1 MLSACFFFAL
11 MGASAKEAL
20 KEVPVYEAVFF
31 RSFVSVIFSVFLILR
46 HRASF
51 IGNRP
56 LLLLGRGLSGF
67 VALVFMF
74 YAIANIPLG
83 DAAILSQT
91 SPLFVVL
98 FSVVFLGEKFSSQ
111 IFILTLLSLCGVAL
125 VVQPS
130 FHHINLATWA
140 ALASG
145 VLAACAYI
153 AIRQLHATE
162 SFLTMVF
169 YFSFISM
176 VFTLPP
182 LLYRGVVPRPF
193 ILFLLFFG
201 GIMGTF
207 AQLLLTHAYKLEEA
221 SKVAPFAYTAVV
233 FSFIMGVLFFGEIP
247 NRSSIL
253 GSILIILSCI
263 LLTQYQRRLL
273 KNKEILP

>member
-1 MLSACFFFAL
+1 

-31 RSFVSVIFSVFLILR
+31 RSLVSVLLSTFLIIQQR
-46 HRASF
+46 VSF

-67 VALVFMF
+67 IALVFIF

-83 DAAILSQT
+83 DVAILSQT

-98 FSVVFLGEKFSSQ
+98 FSVLFLGEKFSLQ
-111 IFILTLLSLCGVAL
+111 IFILTLLSLGGVAL
-125 VVQPS
+125 VVHPT
-130 FHHINLATWA
+130 FHQFNLATWA

-176 VFTLPP
+176 FFTFP
-182 LLYRGVVPRPF
+182 LVIFKGVTPRPF
-193 ILFLLFFG
+193 ILFLLLFG
-201 GIMGTF
+201 GLVGTF
-207 AQLLLTHAYKLEEA
+207 AQLLLTHAYKLQEA
-221 SKVAPFAYTAVV
+221 SKIAPFAYTAVV
-233 FSFIMGVLFFGEIP
+233 FSFLMGVLFFDEIP
-247 NRSSIL
+247 NKSSII
-253 GSILIILSCI
+253 GSLLIILSCI
-263 LLTQYQRRLL
+263 FLTRSQRKVGI
-273 KNKEILP
+273 KNSEEVVLEEFDR